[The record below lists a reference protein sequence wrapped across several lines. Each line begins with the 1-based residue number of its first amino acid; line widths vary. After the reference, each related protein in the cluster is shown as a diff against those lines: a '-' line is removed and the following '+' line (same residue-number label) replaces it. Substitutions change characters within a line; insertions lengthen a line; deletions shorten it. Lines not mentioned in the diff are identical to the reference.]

1 MHILLLLCLLSPC
14 ILYSQDSTT
23 QYESHAP
30 YSFGIIA
37 GSSSIHNK
45 AIVPVIP
52 NSLSCGIYDNGN
64 SAGLLLGLFGEYSLI
79 PAFASISGRA
89 YYAQHPGNLQSE
101 ECKYIVY
108 NDQTKN
114 YDSLR
119 MLNQYSVSLDRIML
133 DLGLS
138 IYPIPDIPFFI
149 RAAGSM
155 GFGISQNTFERSQK
169 LESPSS
175 VSFPGGSKTRV
186 IDRGDIVGSMHIAA
200 NASLG
205 YFVHL
210 TPAFALM
217 PEIAYSQSFTSLVAN
232 DDWKYQS
239 LDFRVGLSY
248 RPLIEKQKD
257 MPLPPEPEPIIVED
271 IPPPPAQTVN
281 NPIRF
286 ASINA
291 PDLELQ
297 QTIITQTFPIL
308 PYIFF
313 DSLSTKPNSI
323 SIVPNPNFKE
333 NQVSSNTLET
343 YNNLLE
349 IIAKRMN
356 ANSDS
361 KITLIGSTDG
371 KEKKNSGD
379 RKALALQRAESIKDI
394 LVDSWNIDPGR
405 INVQSRDLPKV
416 LSNKE
421 YREGD
426 AENRRVE
433 IESDSPE
440 ILSPVV
446 YSTFNEYVP
455 LQNKVSCK
463 IDLDTAARIHDWT
476 FQISHGGRVL
486 HSNAG
491 IGNPSSTIDIPLD
504 SAIISSLGNQIASHQ
519 DSVDIQISF
528 RDDAG
533 NALSSQTKQA
543 IKNTQNTFEISR
555 LSLIVFE
562 YDESRLS
569 DKNARMMKEF
579 LKKEIGPESRI
590 EITGSTDRLGEVDYN
605 IELSQERAKA
615 VESFMNSVQ
624 KNLNIISVKG
634 IGSSRML
641 FDNALPEGRYYCR
654 TVSIEVKN
662 PIQSLPGK

>member
-1 MHILLLLCLLSPC
+1 MPILILFFLLSPFV
-14 ILYSQDSTT
+14 LFSQDSTL

-37 GSSSIHNK
+37 GSASIHNK

-64 SAGLLLGLFGEYSLI
+64 SNGLLLGIFGEYSLI
-79 PAFASISGRA
+79 PSFASISGRA

-101 ECKYIVY
+101 ECKYLVY
-108 NDQTKN
+108 NDKTQN

-119 MLNQYSVSLDRIML
+119 MLNQYSVSLDRIMI

-138 IYPIPDIPFFI
+138 IYPIPDLPLFI

-155 GFGISQNTFERSQK
+155 GFGISENTFERSQTI
-169 LESPSS
+169 SDPTFVHFPNGSS
-175 VSFPGGSKTRV
+175 TQI
-186 IDRGDIVGSMHIAA
+186 IDRGSVKGSMHIAA

-210 TPAFALM
+210 TPTFALM
-217 PEIAYSQSFTSLVAN
+217 PEIAYGQSFSSLVQN
-232 DDWKYQS
+232 DEWKYQS
-239 LDFRVGLSY
+239 VDLRLGLSY

-257 MPLPPEPEPIIVED
+257 IPLPPEPEPIIVDE
-271 IPPPPAQTVN
+271 IPPPPAQALI

-313 DSLSTKPNSI
+313 DSLSIEPNSI
-323 SIVPNPNFKE
+323 AIVPNSNFKE
-333 NQVSSNTLET
+333 NEVSSNTLET
-343 YNNLLE
+343 YNNILS
-349 IIAKRMN
+349 IIAKRMDSN
-356 ANSDS
+356 RDAN
-361 KITLIGSTDG
+361 ITLIGSSDG
-371 KEKKNSGD
+371 KEKRNAGERRS
-379 RKALALQRAESIKDI
+379 LARQRAQSIKDI
-394 LVDSWNIDPGR
+394 LVNNWNIEPER
-405 INVQSRDLPKV
+405 ISIQSRDLPKV
-416 LSNKE
+416 SSNKE
-421 YREGD
+421 YLEGD

-433 IESDSPE
+433 IESDTPE
-440 ILSPVV
+440 ILNPVV
-446 YSTFNEYVP
+446 YSTFNEYLP
-455 LQNKVSCK
+455 LQNNVSCAFE
-463 IDLDTAARIHDWT
+463 IDTAVDIRDWT
-476 FQISHGGRVL
+476 FEIKYKGELLFARSGSGEP
-486 HSNAG
+486 A
-491 IGNPSSTIDIPLD
+491 STIDIPLD
-504 SAIISSLGNQIASHQ
+504 SAIISALGNRIENNQ
-519 DSVDIQISF
+519 DSVDIVLSF
-528 RDDAG
+528 TDVNG
-533 NALSSQTKQA
+533 NPLSAQTKQA

-562 YDESRLS
+562 YDESTLS

-605 IELSQERAKA
+605 IELSQDRAKA
-615 VESFMNSVQ
+615 VERFMRSVQ
-624 KNLNIISVKG
+624 SNLNIISVKG

-641 FDNALPEGRYYCR
+641 FDNTLPEGRYYCR

>member
-1 MHILLLLCLLSPC
+1 MPILLLFCLLSPFV
-14 ILYSQDSTT
+14 LFSQDSTT

-37 GSSSIHNK
+37 GSASIHNK

-64 SAGLLLGLFGEYSLI
+64 SNGLLFGIFGEYSLI
-79 PAFASISGRA
+79 PSIASISGRA
-89 YYAQHPGNLQSE
+89 YYAQHPGNLQSK

-108 NDQTKN
+108 NDKTLN

-119 MLNQYSVSLDRIML
+119 MINQYSVSLDRIMI

-149 RAAGSM
+149 RAAGSI
-155 GFGISQNTFERSQK
+155 GLGISENTFERSRT
-169 LESPSS
+169 LDDPSF
-175 VSFPGGSKTRV
+175 VQFPNGSKTQV
-186 IDRGDIVGSMHIAA
+186 IDRGRIIGSMHIAA

-205 YFVHL
+205 YYVHL
-210 TPAFALM
+210 TPTFALM
-217 PEIAYSQSFTSLVAN
+217 PEISYSQSFSSLVQN
-232 DDWKYQS
+232 DEWKYQA
-239 LDFRVGLSY
+239 LDIRLGLSY
-248 RPLIEKQKD
+248 RPLTEKKKD
-257 MPLPPEPEPIIVED
+257 IPLPPEPEPIIVEE
-271 IPPPPAQTVN
+271 IPPPPAQAVI

-313 DSLSTKPNSI
+313 DSLSIEPKSI
-323 SIVPNPNFKE
+323 ETAPNPDFKE
-333 NQVSSNTLET
+333 DQVSSNTLET
-343 YNNLLE
+343 YNNILG
-349 IIAKRMN
+349 IIAKRMDVN
-356 ANSDS
+356 GSS

-371 KEKKNSGD
+371 KEKRNSGE
-379 RKALALQRAESIKDI
+379 RKNLARQRAQSIKDI
-394 LVDSWNIDPGR
+394 LVNNWNLDPER
-405 INVQSRDLPKV
+405 ISIQSRDLPKV
-416 LSNKE
+416 TSNKE

-446 YSTFNEYVP
+446 YSTFNEYMP
-455 LQNKVSCK
+455 LQNTVSCSIE
-463 IDLDTAARIHDWT
+463 IDTIAEILDWT
-476 FQISHGGRVL
+476 FEIRHKGKQL
-486 HSNAG
+486 HA
-491 IGNPSSTIDIPLD
+491 SSGSGKPVSTFEIPLD
-504 SAIISSLGNQIASHQ
+504 SAIISALGNRIENDQ
-519 DSVDIQISF
+519 DSVDILLTFS
-528 RDDAG
+528 DKNG
-533 NALSSQTKQA
+533 EKLKTETKQA

-562 YDESRLS
+562 YDESTLS
-569 DKNARMMKEF
+569 DKNARMMKDF
-579 LKKEIGPESRI
+579 LSKEIGPYSRI
-590 EITGSTDRLGEVDYN
+590 DITGSTDKLGEVDYN
-605 IELSQERAKA
+605 VELSEERAKA
-615 VESFMNSVQ
+615 VEHFMRSVQ
-624 KNLNIISVKG
+624 SNLNITSVKG

-662 PIQSLPGK
+662 PIQSLPGR